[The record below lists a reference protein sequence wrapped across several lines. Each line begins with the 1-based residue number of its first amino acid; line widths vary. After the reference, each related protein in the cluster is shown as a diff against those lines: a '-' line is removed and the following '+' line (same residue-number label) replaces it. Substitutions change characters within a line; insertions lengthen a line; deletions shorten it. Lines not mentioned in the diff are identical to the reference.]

1 VSDKAKLG
9 EYLRRN
15 LIHASA
21 VGIAAGAD
29 AALKRLAVMKRPPKW
44 IVESFTG
51 IADRASKVHPE
62 IAAHR
67 DELTPTLTPSP
78 TPAEEE

>member
-1 VSDKAKLG
+1 MQAKLD

-15 LIHASA
+15 LIHASS

-29 AALKRLAVMKRPPKW
+29 AALKRLATMKRPPKW

-51 IADRASKVHPE
+51 IAERAAKVHPE
-62 IAAHR
+62 VARHR
-67 DELTPTLTPSP
+67 DELNK
-78 TPAEEE
+78 